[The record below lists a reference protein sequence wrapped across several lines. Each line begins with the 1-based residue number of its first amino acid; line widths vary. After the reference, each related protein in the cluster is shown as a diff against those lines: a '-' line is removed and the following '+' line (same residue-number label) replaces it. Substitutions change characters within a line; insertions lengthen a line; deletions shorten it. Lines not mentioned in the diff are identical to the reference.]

1 MLPYPRVTGFYY
13 GSIYDGVEQLNLRH
27 RNMILDSSKILSDLK
42 NWSYELGFQDLGVA
56 SLNVKKDFTQLENW
70 IQNGYHGSMSYL
82 EKNKDKRLDPSK
94 LVPDTACIITVR
106 ANYLTEP
113 LDEAVSVLKNSRLAY
128 VSRYALGRD
137 YHKVL
142 RGKLR
147 QLARKLNDKIGHFG
161 YRAFTDSAPILERAL
176 ARNSGLGW
184 VGKHTNLINKADGSM
199 FFLGEI
205 FTDLP
210 LNTNSKLEENHCGTC
225 VHCMDVCPTDAIIS
239 PYKLDARKCISY
251 LTIESKDAIPL
262 ELRTSIGNRIFGC
275 DDCQLFCPWNKYA
288 KVTSIKDFMPRSG
301 INSRTLLELFLMNR
315 DDFEL
320 LTRGSAI
327 RRISYEQWVR
337 NLAVALGN
345 SPYSHDTLSALN
357 KRKFFPDQ
365 MVREHIEW
373 AVTRQEQKQLS
384 SNEQKR

>member
-1 MLPYPRVTGFYY
+1 M
-13 GSIYDGVEQLNLRH
+13 
-27 RNMILDSSKILSDLK
+27 MLDSSKILSDLK
-42 NWSYELGFQDLGVA
+42 NWSYELGFQGLGVA
-56 SLNVKKDFTQLENW
+56 DLDLKEDFTQLENW

-94 LVPDTACIITVR
+94 LVPNTTCVITVR
-106 ANYLTEP
+106 ANYLPEA
-113 LDEAVSVLKNSRLAY
+113 LDDAVSVLEDPRLAY

-184 VGKHTNLINKADGSM
+184 IGKHTNLINKADGSM

-210 LNTNSKLEENHCGTC
+210 LETTAGFKKNHCGTC
-225 VHCMDVCPTDAIIS
+225 VSCIDVCPTKAIIS
-239 PYKLDARKCISY
+239 PYKLDATKCISY
-251 LTIESKDAIPL
+251 LTIESKDAIPT
-262 ELRTSIGNRIFGC
+262 EIRTSIGNRIFGC

-288 KVTSIKDFMPRSG
+288 KVTPIKDFLPRSG
-301 INSRTLLELFLMNR
+301 LNNRTLLELFSLSR
-315 DDFEL
+315 DEFEL

-327 RRISYEQWVR
+327 RRVSYEQWVR

-345 SPYSHDTLSALN
+345 SPYSRKTLLALY
-357 KRKFFPDQ
+357 KRKFFPDK

-373 AVTRQEQKQLS
+373 AITQMEHNLLNSDAPNK
-384 SNEQKR
+384 

>member
-1 MLPYPRVTGFYY
+1 M
-13 GSIYDGVEQLNLRH
+13 
-27 RNMILDSSKILSDLK
+27 MLDSSKILNDLK
-42 NWSYELGFQDLGVA
+42 KWSRELGFQDLGVA
-56 SLNVKKDFTQLENW
+56 GLNVKKDFTQLENW

-82 EKNKDKRLDPSK
+82 EKNKDKRFDPSK
-94 LVPDTACIITVR
+94 LVPNTTSIITVR

-113 LDEAVSVLKNSRLAY
+113 LDDAVSVLKDPRLAY

-161 YRAFTDSAPILERAL
+161 YRAFTDSAPVLERAL

-184 VGKHTNLINKADGSM
+184 VGKHTNLINKTDGSM

-210 LNTNSKLEENHCGTC
+210 LKAPTRLKKNHCGTC
-225 VHCMDVCPTDAIIS
+225 VSCIDVCPTNAIIS

-251 LTIESKDAIPL
+251 LTIESKEAIPR
-262 ELRTSIGNRIFGC
+262 ELRAFIGNRIFGC

-288 KVTSIKDFMPRSG
+288 KVTPIKDFMPRSKL
-301 INSRTLLELFLMNR
+301 NNRTLLELFLMNR
-315 DDFEL
+315 DEFEI

-327 RRISYEQWVR
+327 RRVSYEQWVR

-345 SPYSHDTLSALN
+345 GHYSTEALSALY
-357 KRKFFPDQ
+357 KRKNFPDP

-373 AVTRQEQKQLS
+373 AITRLEQNKFNPNMLDQ
-384 SNEQKR
+384 

>member
-1 MLPYPRVTGFYY
+1 
-13 GSIYDGVEQLNLRH
+13 
-27 RNMILDSSKILSDLK
+27 MILDSSKILNDLK
-42 NWSYELGFQDLGVA
+42 IWSHELGFQDLGVA
-56 SLNVKKDFTQLENW
+56 GLNVKDDFSQLEKW

-94 LVPDTACIITVR
+94 LVPDTTCVITVR
-106 ANYLTEP
+106 ANYLPEP
-113 LDEAVSVLKNSRLAY
+113 LDDAVSVLKDPRLAY

-147 QLARKLNDKIGHFG
+147 QLARKLNDKIGDFG

-210 LNTNSKLEENHCGTC
+210 LDITARLKKNHCGTC
-225 VHCMDVCPTDAIIS
+225 VSCIDVCPTKAIVS

-251 LTIESKDAIPL
+251 LTIESKDSIPE
-262 ELRTSIGNRIFGC
+262 ELRASIGNRIFGC

-288 KVTSIKDFMPRSG
+288 KVTPIKDFMPRSG
-301 INSRTLLELFLMNR
+301 LNNRTLLELFSMNR
-315 DDFEL
+315 DEFEL

-337 NLAVALGN
+337 NLAVAMGN
-345 SPYSHDTLSALN
+345 SRYSRKTLSALY
-357 KRKFFPDQ
+357 KRRYFPDQ

-373 AVTRQEQKQLS
+373 AITRLEHNSLNPDPLGK
-384 SNEQKR
+384 